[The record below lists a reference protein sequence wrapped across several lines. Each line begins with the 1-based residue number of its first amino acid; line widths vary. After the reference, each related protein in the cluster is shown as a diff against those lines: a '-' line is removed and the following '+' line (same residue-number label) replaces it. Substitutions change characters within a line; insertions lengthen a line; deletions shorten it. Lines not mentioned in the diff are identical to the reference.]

1 MNRFRPIDILS
12 AGELLIDLISTKFAD
27 SLEDISDFERLPGG
41 SPANLCMNM
50 ARLGNVSKLVASVGN
65 DDMGEYLFNFVK
77 DLSVDCS
84 AISKVTKPTTLI
96 LVTRSKEVANF
107 EAYRGADCQISNRQI
122 PNTILPKVSIFHTT
136 CFGLSKKPAQST
148 ILKKAIQA
156 AKVGCQLSID
166 ANYAPKIWPNR
177 TEAQQI
183 ISQYCSLGAFVKISE
198 VDWERLYEKP
208 LKDPRVAIQHFL
220 DLGANEVCVTLGGEG
235 CLAANNVEEV
245 FLPARKMEV
254 KDTTGAG
261 DSFWSGYL
269 TAWLDGHDLE
279 KRLLAGRRMAE
290 LKIGMVGPLPNQI
303 DKSVIYANFQV
314 EGT

>member
-12 AGELLIDLISTKFAD
+12 VGELLIDLISTKFAD
-27 SLEDISDFERLPGG
+27 SLEDISLFDRLPGG

-65 DDMGEYLFNFVK
+65 DDMGEYLYDFVK
-77 DLSVDCS
+77 GLSVDCS
-84 AISKVTKPTTLI
+84 AISKVKKPTTLI

-107 EAYRGADCQISNRQI
+107 EAYRGADCQITYGQI

-148 ILKKAIQA
+148 ILKKALQA
-156 AKVGCQLSID
+156 AEVGCQLSID

-177 TEAQQI
+177 TEAQKI
-183 ISQYCSLGAFVKISE
+183 IHQYCSLGAFVKISE

-208 LKDPRVAIQHFL
+208 LKDPDVAVQHFL
-220 DLGANEVCVTLGGEG
+220 NLGANEVCVTLGGEG
-235 CLAANNVEEV
+235 CFAANNIEEI
-245 FLPARKMEV
+245 FLPARQVEV

-269 TAWLDGHDLE
+269 TAWLDGHDLNQ
-279 KRLLAGRRMAE
+279 RVLAGRRMAE
-290 LKIGMVGPLPNQI
+290 LKIGRIGPLPSQI
-303 DKSVIYANFQV
+303 EKSTIYVDF
-314 EGT
+314 